1 MKVRHLLLTS
11 ALPFLLGIS
20 LSIEAFAGCCQGW
33 QGSEISYNRYCAN
46 PRWGWYGSR
55 KSVGSA
61 AEARRDLSE
70 FYAGS
75 DMQIGKIKERSA
87 YFEAEILDRDNTLA
101 DRVIIHKQSGRI
113 RSIQ

>member
-11 ALPFLLGIS
+11 TLSFVLGVCTS
-20 LSIEAFAGCCQGW
+20 TEVFAGCCQGW
-33 QGSEISYNRYCAN
+33 QGSDTSYNGYCAN

-75 DMQIGKIKERSA
+75 DLQIGKIKERTS
-87 YFEAEILDRDNTLA
+87 YFEAEVLDRNKTLV
-101 DRVIIHKQSGRI
+101 DRVIIHKRSGRI